1 MADEI
6 IKTALLDRHMKK
18 YLTGVIQTCQL
29 EMPFG
34 TTLWKRMVEIP

>member
-6 IKTALLDRHMKK
+6 IKTALLDRHMK
-18 YLTGVIQTCQL
+18 ICQL

>member
-6 IKTALLDRHMKK
+6 IKTALLDRHMKEAFDWSDS
-18 YLTGVIQTCQL
+18 VCQL